1 MKNVN
6 KQILGQFGRWL
17 AIVLLAA
24 LAACQSVPPS
34 LTIADSEQ
42 IDQLLILI
50 DQRLAVAP
58 QVAKAKWNS
67 GAAINDPPREKLI
80 LEDVV
85 TQADGLDPA
94 FVRKFFQAQFDAS
107 KALQQEL
114 QDQWRAE
121 GRDKFDQVADLG
133 RDVRPVLDKLTPQL
147 ITALHR
153 TRSLLNRPGTRDYIE
168 TRSLQLVRGDID
180 GKPRRIALL
189 GLGVK

>member
-1 MKNVN
+1 MKNM
-6 KQILGQFGRWL
+6 KMQIPGQFGRWF
-17 AIVLLAA
+17 AILLLAA

-34 LTIADSEQ
+34 LTISDSEQ

-94 FVRKFFQAQFDAS
+94 FVRKFFQAQFDA
-107 KALQQEL
+107 
-114 QDQWRAE
+114 
-121 GRDKFDQVADLG
+121 
-133 RDVRPVLDKLTPQL
+133 
-147 ITALHR
+147 
-153 TRSLLNRPGTRDYIE
+153 
-168 TRSLQLVRGDID
+168 
-180 GKPRRIALL
+180 
-189 GLGVK
+189 